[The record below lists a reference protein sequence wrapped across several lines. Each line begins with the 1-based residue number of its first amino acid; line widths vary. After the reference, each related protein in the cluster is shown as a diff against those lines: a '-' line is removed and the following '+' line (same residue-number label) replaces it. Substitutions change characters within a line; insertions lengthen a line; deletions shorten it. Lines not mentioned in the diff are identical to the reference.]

1 MNAPFVFV
9 CGLAVMKGS
18 LQPLSLSLDVNSA
31 RYCLGQLEF
40 RIFGFRLWTTSLACK
55 LKISTI
61 F

>member
-40 RIFGFRLWTTSLACK
+40 RIFGFRLWTTSLAN
-55 LKISTI
+55 
-61 F
+61 